1 MLKDNI
7 PNFCYTIKQVKDV
20 IDAIQP
26 EIDLINE
33 ELDKMKSDVHI
44 TTTSIIERFERDYGI
59 VPDISKPLEDRV
71 LAVLNI
77 KNIKK
82 TLTDEQLNALIQRNY
97 QSNKYRVIFDYPDY
111 SFNILLQDDKPINN
125 LIPALEKAKPAHLAF
140 FLSLLIGSLQIKIKG
155 TTIIVSDFIRRCGTF
170 KCGVDPL

>member
-7 PNFCYTIKQVKDV
+7 PNFCYTIKQVKDI

-97 QSNKYRVIFDYPDY
+97 QSNKYQVIFDYPDY

-140 FLSLLIGSLQIKIKG
+140 FLSLLIGSLTIKIKG
-155 TTIIVSDFIRRCGTF
+155 TSIIISDLILRCGTF
-170 KCGVDPL
+170 NAGEEVV

>member
-1 MLKDNI
+1 MLKNNI
-7 PNFCYTIKQVKDV
+7 PNFCYSIKQVKDI

-44 TTTSIIERFERDYGI
+44 TTTSVIERFERDYGI

-71 LAVLNI
+71 LAILNL

-82 TLTDEQLNALIQRNY
+82 TLTDEQLNILIKRNY
-97 QSNKYRVIFDYPDY
+97 LSDRFTVIFDYPDY
-111 SFNILLQDDKPINN
+111 SFSVLLQDDKPINN
-125 LIPALEKAKPAHLAF
+125 LIPAIEKAKPAHLAF
-140 FLSLLIGSLQIKIKG
+140 FLLLLIGRLQIKIKG
-155 TTIIVSDFIRRCGTF
+155 TKIIISDLVRRCGTF
-170 KCGVDPL
+170 NCGVDPL